1 MDTITLTIDGQQ
13 VEVERGA
20 TLLEAARELGIE
32 IPTLCYHPSLS
43 LHGSCRVCVVEDAKS
58 GRLLASCVAP
68 VNDGME
74 IVTNSSK
81 ARIARRT
88 NVELLLA
95 NHPNDCLGCDR
106 NGTCELQDIT
116 HDLGIT
122 RIDFEGEVRDLE
134 VDDVGPSLKREPN
147 KCILCGRC
155 VRVCEEVQGV
165 SALEFTQRGFES
177 IVTTGFDLPQ
187 SEVNCANCGQ
197 CATVCPTAAITE
209 KRCREKVWQALE
221 NDDIHVIVQTAPSI
235 QSTMGEEFGM
245 EPGTVVTGKL
255 AAALRRLG
263 FDKVFSTDFAADLTI
278 MEEGNEFM
286 QRFKG
291 KKKLPHITSCCPGWV
306 KFCEHN
312 YHDLIENLSSA
323 RSPMSMFSSISKTY
337 YAKKM
342 GIDPENIY
350 TVAIMPCTA
359 KKYEMNREEL
369 REGGLQTDA
378 VLTTRELARL
388 IKEMGIDFSRLQD
401 EEYDSMLGTST
412 GAATIFGTTGGVTEA
427 ALRTVKETLTG
438 EPLDRLGLGFNGI
451 QEASLEIGDQTVNVV
466 IANGLANAAKI
477 LDEVRAGNSK
487 YDFIE
492 IMACPKGC
500 VGGGGQPLPTS
511 NEIKEKRAQ
520 GLRDIDE
527 SGKVRKSHE
536 NPEIKKLYDE
546 FLGEPLSGESHHL
559 LHTRYKKRNKN

>member
-1 MDTITLTIDGQQ
+1 
-13 VEVERGA
+13 
-20 TLLEAARELGIE
+20 
-32 IPTLCYHPSLS
+32 
-43 LHGSCRVCVVEDAKS
+43 
-58 GRLLASCVAP
+58 
-68 VNDGME
+68 
-74 IVTNSSK
+74 
-81 ARIARRT
+81 
-88 NVELLLA
+88 
-95 NHPNDCLGCDR
+95 
-106 NGTCELQDIT
+106 
-116 HDLGIT
+116 
-122 RIDFEGEVRDLE
+122 
-134 VDDVGPSLKREPN
+134 
-147 KCILCGRC
+147 
-155 VRVCEEVQGV
+155 
-165 SALEFTQRGFES
+165 
-177 IVTTGFDLPQ
+177 
-187 SEVNCANCGQ
+187 
-197 CATVCPTAAITE
+197 
-209 KRCREKVWQALE
+209 
-221 NDDIHVIVQTAPSI
+221 
-235 QSTMGEEFGM
+235 
-245 EPGTVVTGKL
+245 
-255 AAALRRLG
+255 
-263 FDKVFSTDFAADLTI
+263 
-278 MEEGNEFM
+278 
-286 QRFKG
+286 
-291 KKKLPHITSCCPGWV
+291 
-306 KFCEHN
+306 
-312 YHDLIENLSSA
+312 
-323 RSPMSMFSSISKTY
+323 
-337 YAKKM
+337 M